1 LTLDEWLHR
10 IENLH
15 PVKWDLGI
23 ERVGEVAKRLAVVK
37 PAPIVFLV
45 AGTNGKGS
53 TSEYL
58 ERFCLLQGKRVGKAT
73 SPHLL
78 RFNERIVIDGK
89 PSSDEEICS
98 AFAAI
103 DQVRGEIS
111 LTYFEYA
118 ALAALLIFRDQQVE
132 VAVLEV
138 GLGGRLDAMNLV
150 EPDVSVITQIA
161 MDHETW
167 LGSTLDEIAA
177 EKAGVMR
184 RGKPCVIAEPTPPE
198 SILLSASE
206 KECELYVNGE
216 HFTLSADAA
225 RFTSPAGES
234 LHFDKPGNG
243 HLPADSAAA
252 AIQALICAGFLLHE
266 TDLQNVI
273 RNTRLPGR
281 LQWLEGERHVLL
293 DVAHNPNAATYL
305 RSYLQSVEDKGAV
318 HAVVAMYADKD
329 CEGVLSILNDCVEHW
344 HLASMDEARGAT
356 AAELCTCLTASSGCA
371 VSTYDKIADAY
382 SGALAMA
389 GDDDLVLVFGSFP
402 LVAAVLQLA
411 DRITK

>member
-1 LTLDEWLHR
+1 VTLDEWLHR

-37 PAPIVFLV
+37 PAPLVFLV

-58 ERFCLLQGKRVGKAT
+58 EQFCLHQGKRVGKAT

-78 RFNERIVIDGK
+78 KFNERIVVDGK
-89 PSSDEEICS
+89 PAPDNEICA

-103 DQVRGEIS
+103 EQARDEIS
-111 LTYFEYA
+111 LTFFEFA
-118 ALAALLIFRDQQVE
+118 ALAALLIFREQQVE

-150 EPDVSVITQIA
+150 EPDVSVITKIA
-161 MDHETW
+161 MDHEAW

-184 RGKPCVIAEPTPPE
+184 AGKPCVIAESAPPN
-198 SILLSASE
+198 SIRLSASE
-206 KECELYVNGE
+206 KACRLFLNGD
-216 HFTLSADAA
+216 HFALSADTA
-225 RFTSPAGES
+225 RCTSMTGES

-243 HLPADSAAA
+243 YLPADSAAA
-252 AIQALICAGFLLHE
+252 AMQALVCAGLHFDE
-266 TDLQNVI
+266 TNLQEVL
-273 RNTRLPGR
+273 RETRLPGR
-281 LQWLEGERHVLL
+281 LQWLEGERQVLL
-293 DVAHNPNAATYL
+293 DVAHNPNAAEYL
-305 RSYLQSVEDKGAV
+305 KSYLQSLEGNDRV

-329 CEGVLSILNDCVEHW
+329 CEGVFSMLSACVDHW

-356 AAELCTCLTASSGCA
+356 AQELRNRLSASSGSA
-371 VSTYDKIADAY
+371 VSTYDKIPDAFR
-382 SGALAMA
+382 GALAMA
-389 GDDDLVLVFGSFP
+389 GKDDLVLVFGSFP
-402 LVAAVLQLA
+402 LVATVLQLA
-411 DRITK
+411 VTK